1 MQSSNQIKW
10 LAIGGERVSFS
21 NQHNFFIVDYP
32 DGKFLTVH
40 STTEQMLKRHPK
52 KNEQASK

>member
-1 MQSSNQIKW
+1 MQSTNQIKW
-10 LAIGGERVSFS
+10 RTKKGETVSFS

-32 DGKFLTVH
+32 DGKFITVH

-52 KNEQASK
+52 KDEQATK

>member
-10 LAIGGERVSFS
+10 LAVGGERVSFS

-32 DGKFLTVH
+32 DGKFH
-40 STTEQMLKRHPK
+40 Y
-52 KNEQASK
+52 